1 MTNSPASKTTSAFYI
16 QSIVAFSVA
25 LGVVVIGEVYLPVSP
40 WVRAFLALGTVFL
53 VSATFSLA
61 KCVRD
66 QQESETVV
74 SRIDRARIERMLA
87 DYDPYRAPTLPQD
100 PAAPDAQRGEMQQP
114 PAPSYPSYPVHS
126 SLHA

>member
-1 MTNSPASKTTSAFYI
+1 MTNSPAPKTTSAFYI
-16 QSIVAFSVA
+16 QSIIAFAIA
-25 LGVVVIGEVYLPVSP
+25 LGVVVIGEIYLPVP
-40 WVRAFLALGTVFL
+40 TWTRAFLALGTVFL

-87 DYDPYRAPTLPQD
+87 DYDPYRAPEAPQGTA
-100 PAAPDAQRGEMQQP
+100 PAGPQQTNHHP
-114 PAPSYPSYPVHS
+114 SFPAPSGVHV
-126 SLHA
+126 